1 MKFQVFH
8 LLSVKSA
15 VVFED
20 HGILNTYYQ
29 MKSVD
34 IYYFTHTKKKKINN
48 DTTQW
53 FLKQSN

>member
-8 LLSVKSA
+8 LVSVKSA

-34 IYYFTHTKKKKINN
+34 IYYFTQKIKIKINN
-48 DTTQW
+48 ETTQR

>member
-8 LLSVKSA
+8 LVSVKSA

-34 IYYFTHTKKKKINN
+34 IYYFTQKIKIKINN
-48 DTTQW
+48 ETTQ
-53 FLKQSN
+53 